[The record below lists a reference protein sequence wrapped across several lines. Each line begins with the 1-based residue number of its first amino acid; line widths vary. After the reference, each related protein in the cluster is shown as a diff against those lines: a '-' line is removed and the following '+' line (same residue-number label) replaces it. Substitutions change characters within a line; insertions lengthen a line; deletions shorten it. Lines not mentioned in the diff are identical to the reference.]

1 MTAQKTAPEILDTVI
16 EDVRENLARANTG
29 LALSGLAAGLNIS
42 FSALAP
48 GVVGEMT
55 GSVGIVAMLFYPIG
69 FLIVVLGRAQLF
81 TENTVTP

>member
-1 MTAQKTAPEILDTVI
+1 
-16 EDVRENLARANTG
+16 
-29 LALSGLAAGLNIS
+29 
-42 FSALAP
+42 
-48 GVVGEMT
+48 MT